1 MYIWGFSPEGNAN
14 EFMDEEQEMD
24 ALFETC
30 SIGNMELR
38 NRFVRSATW
47 EGMAEEDGTVT
58 NELVDLYRDLGKG
71 KIGLVIASYAFV
83 DPRGRC
89 NPGMVG
95 IDKDSLIPG
104 LQRMTG
110 AVHEEGGKIVAQIA
124 HGGAQMSVIPGE
136 SGIDTALKPEAPS
149 AVADR
154 SSAKVPEE
162 MDHEA
167 IARVVK
173 AFADAA
179 RRAKDSGFD
188 GVQLHSAHGYLLSQF
203 LSPLSNVRTDEYGG
217 PIENRARFVFE
228 VYDAVREEMGPDYP
242 ILIKINSEDFHEA
255 GLNAD
260 DSMWVCEQLSQKGI
274 AAIELSGG
282 TPAAGRNGPV
292 RMKILSEDQEAYFKE
307 HAKRTVARVQC
318 PIILVGGVRSL
329 EVMEELY
336 NEDAAQFFSMS
347 RPFIS
352 EPGLV
357 KRWIA
362 GTRRKARCASC
373 NKCFPTAF
381 APGKMYCAGFA
392 KLDGL
397 EMADIK
403 QYK

>member
-1 MYIWGFSPEGNAN
+1 
-14 EFMDEEQEMD
+14 MDV
-24 ALFETC
+24 LFETC
-30 SIGNMELR
+30 SIGNMELK

-58 NELVDLYRDLGKG
+58 DELVALYRDLGKG

-89 NPGMVG
+89 NPGMIG

-104 LQRMTG
+104 LKRLTD
-110 AVHEEGGKIVAQIA
+110 AIHDEGGKIIAQIA
-124 HGGAQMSVIPGE
+124 HGGAQVGVIPGKD
-136 SGIDTALKPEAPS
+136 GTDTALKSEAPS
-149 AVADR
+149 EVADR
-154 SSAKVPEE
+154 SSGKAPEE

-179 RRAKDSGFD
+179 RRAKESGFD

-203 LSPLSNVRTDEYGG
+203 LSPHSNVRMDEYGG
-217 PIENRARFVFE
+217 SIENRARFVFE

-242 ILIKINSEDFHEA
+242 ILVKINSEDFQET

-260 DSMWVCEQLSQKGI
+260 DSMWVCEQLSKKGI

-282 TPAAGRNGPV
+282 TPSAGRNGPV
-292 RMKILSEDQEAYFKE
+292 RMKILSEEQEAYFKE
-307 HAKRTVARVQC
+307 HAKRTVGRVDC
-318 PIILVGGVRSL
+318 PLILVGGVRSL
-329 EVMEELY
+329 DVMEELY
-336 NEDAAQFFSMS
+336 TEGAAQFFSMS

-352 EPGLV
+352 EPDLV
-357 KRWIA
+357 KRWIS
-362 GTRRKARCASC
+362 GNTRKARCASC

-397 EMADIK
+397 ELADVT
-403 QYK
+403 QNE